1 MIFML
6 LKLFQGII
14 DGLASLLH
22 GLSGLLPQSP
32 FDGLAALTLEN
43 DVLQGL
49 AYLLP
54 LPQILSTLEAWAIA
68 VGIYYLYMIPM
79 RWAKAVE

>member
-1 MIFML
+1 ML

-14 DGLASLLH
+14 DGLAA
-22 GLSGLLPQSP
+22 GLQVIINVLPQSP

-43 DVLQGL
+43 EVLEGL

-54 LPQILSTLEAWAIA
+54 LPQILSTLEAWAVA

>member
-1 MIFML
+1 ML
-6 LKLFQGII
+6 LKFLQGTL
-14 DGLASLLH
+14 DALAALLR
-22 GLSGLLPQSP
+22 GIVGLLPQSP
-32 FDGLAALTLEN
+32 FNGLSQLVLEN
-43 DVLQGL
+43 DVLQHL

-54 LPQILSTLEAWAIA
+54 MPQIVSTLEAWALA